1 MTGGKAEDCCQ
12 CCLAF
17 NFTVLF
23 SFLEQV
29 LQNFSQQS
37 GAWHHCIY
45 FMNNCSNQYVLMY
58 AVSVFEVSKIA
69 GFHVTSLCSKF
80 KNYHPSEVLV
90 SLDTRS
96 TKTLTFHSQC
106 FSWTRFFIL

>member
-1 MTGGKAEDCCQ
+1 MTGGISWRLLQ
-12 CCLAF
+12 YCLAY

-23 SFLEQV
+23 SFIEQV

-58 AVSVFEVSKIA
+58 AVSVFEVSEIVS
-69 GFHVTSLCSKF
+69 FHVTSFYSKF
-80 KNYHPSEVLV
+80 KYYISH
-90 SLDTRS
+90 
-96 TKTLTFHSQC
+96 
-106 FSWTRFFIL
+106 